1 MVTDNLLS
9 DDPYY
14 WAQYKAALCHCDK
27 TPIIMLFFIFLV
39 SSLYVCLSVHA
50 CVCVHVCVCMRTCV
64 CTCHS
69 AQSEDSY
76 WESSLSFH
84 LEHSG
89 NQIPMLLHALPT
101 EPTQQPVINCQGG
114 KSVLLTVFLFFVS
127 GCSTHSFLVQV
138 WDRSLSVQG
147 VWQTE
152 KGAGKDQSSL

>member
-1 MVTDNLLS
+1 MFISVYIISLYIMFGIFLKLFTLCLWVSCLQVCLL
-9 DDPYY
+9 
-14 WAQYKAALCHCDK
+14 
-27 TPIIMLFFIFLV
+27 IMLFFIFLV

-138 WDRSLSVQG
+138 
-147 VWQTE
+147 
-152 KGAGKDQSSL
+152 